1 MKDSKSGQ
9 LRPLKNSSFKWPKTC
24 SVAPL
29 SRRFPL
35 RDVRK
40 GAVGRTVGGA
50 FAFVLG
56 ERAMLLVLGER
67 ALLLAMDRT

>member
-1 MKDSKSGQ
+1 M
-9 LRPLKNSSFKWPKTC
+9 
-24 SVAPL
+24 
-29 SRRFPL
+29 

-50 FAFVLG
+50 FASVLG